1 MAWDRYEGVPSDV
14 FPGRKPKRNN
24 PEEMLQRAIWQHI
37 KIRGNPKA
45 IAFAVPNG
53 IPSSKITSARFKA
66 QGLLPGTPDLVFVLP
81 DGRAAFM
88 ELKSPT
94 GKLSKEQEA
103 FQERCTAMEVEH
115 VVCSGLD
122 QALSILEAWRVI
134 K

>member
-1 MAWDRYEGVPSDV
+1 MAWEGVEGV
-14 FPGRKPKRNN
+14 TRKKRDN
-24 PEEMLQRAIWQHI
+24 PEERLQKAIWQHI
-37 KIRGNPKA
+37 KLRGNPKA

-88 ELKSPT
+88 ELKWGT
-94 GKLSKEQEA
+94 GRLSKEQKA
-103 FQERCTAMEVEH
+103 FQERCEAMEVEH

-122 QALSILEAWRVI
+122 QALAVLEAWEVI

>member
-1 MAWDRYEGVPSDV
+1 MAWDRYEGVPNDV
-14 FPGRKPKRNN
+14 FPGRKTKRNN
-24 PEEMLQRAIWQHI
+24 PEEQLQRAIWQHI

-88 ELKSPT
+88 ELKSD
-94 GKLSKEQEA
+94 GGRLSKEQKV

-122 QALSILEAWRVI
+122 QALAVLTAWEVI